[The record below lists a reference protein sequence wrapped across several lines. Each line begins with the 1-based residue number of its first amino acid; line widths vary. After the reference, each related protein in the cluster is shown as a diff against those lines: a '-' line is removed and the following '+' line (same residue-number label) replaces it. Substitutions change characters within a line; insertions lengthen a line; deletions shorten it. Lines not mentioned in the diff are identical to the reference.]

1 MWKPGLD
8 GSLAGLAENNL
19 PRRRLDLRRGPMS
32 IRLQSTNAPSAT
44 CGSAGRVVAADSAP
58 TDRRRNLGAGA
69 CAVALSLLLT
79 THALDSSGD
88 EPKVK
93 VTDGSFKCITAMTK
107 VRHFYVDNLLGNL
120 ADTVAV
126 ATAGSGD
133 YPEGSVVQLM
143 PNEVMIK
150 QQKGY
155 SPVTRDWEFF
165 WIDVD
170 KNGSKIY
177 TRGFAEVNNR
187 FGLNCFTCHV
197 KARPEFDFI
206 CETEHGC
213 DPIPVT
219 KAMFGALQRTDPR
232 CEGSDQVS
240 AEDAEALRQLGELVK
255 ALTEKKQ

>member
-1 MWKPGLD
+1 MSNRLHFTKAP
-8 GSLAGLAENNL
+8 SSSCESTAL
-19 PRRRLDLRRGPMS
+19 PVTSGGARRSRRRRL
-32 IRLQSTNAPSAT
+32 
-44 CGSAGRVVAADSAP
+44 
-58 TDRRRNLGAGA
+58 GAE
-69 CAVALSLLLT
+69 AVALSLVLCTL
-79 THALDSSGD
+79 ALDSNGD

-93 VTDGSFKCITAMTK
+93 VTDESFKCITEMTK

-120 ADTVAV
+120 AATTAV
-126 ATAGSGD
+126 AAAGTGD

-143 PNEVMIK
+143 PNEVMVK

-155 SPVTRDWEFF
+155 SPATRDWEFF

-232 CEGSDQVS
+232 CKGSDQVS
-240 AEDAEALRQLGELVK
+240 AEDAESLRQLGELVK
-255 ALTEKKQ
+255 TLTEKKQ

>member
-1 MWKPGLD
+1 MSTKLEFLNALRANPRSPARIAAAGGALD
-8 GSLAGLAENNL
+8 NRRGSLG
-19 PRRRLDLRRGPMS
+19 GG
-32 IRLQSTNAPSAT
+32 I
-44 CGSAGRVVAADSAP
+44 
-58 TDRRRNLGAGA
+58 
-69 CAVALSLLLT
+69 CAVAVSLLLA
-79 THALDSSGD
+79 THALEGSGG

-93 VTDGSFKCITAMTK
+93 VTDESFKCITEMTK
-107 VRHFYVDNLLGNL
+107 VRHFYVDNLLGELPN
-120 ADTVAV
+120 TVAV
-126 ATAGSGD
+126 ATAGTGD

-155 SPVTRDWEFF
+155 SPITRDWEFF

-197 KARPEFDFI
+197 KAQAEFDFI

-232 CEGSDQVS
+232 CKGSDQVS
-240 AEDAEALRQLGELVK
+240 AEDAESLRQLGELVK

>member
-1 MWKPGLD
+1 MSNLLQSIGAPTARFGSEDLADVPG
-8 GSLAGLAENNL
+8 GAPCN
-19 PRRRLDLRRGPMS
+19 RRRRWPG
-32 IRLQSTNAPSAT
+32 
-44 CGSAGRVVAADSAP
+44 
-58 TDRRRNLGAGA
+58 GAF
-69 CAVALSLLLT
+69 AVALSLLLS

-88 EPKVK
+88 EPQVN
-93 VTDGSFKCITAMTK
+93 VTDQSFKCITDMTK

-120 ADTVAV
+120 AGTVAV
-126 ATAGSGD
+126 ATAGTGD
-133 YPEGSVVQLM
+133 YPTGSVVQLM

-213 DPIPVT
+213 DAIPVT

-232 CEGSDQVS
+232 CKGSEQVT
-240 AEDAEALRQLGELVK
+240 AEDADALQQLGELVK

>member
-1 MWKPGLD
+1 MTIAFQSTDVPSTDCDSEAHATIG
-8 GSLAGLAENNL
+8 GAPSGRRNGLATGL
-19 PRRRLDLRRGPMS
+19 V
-32 IRLQSTNAPSAT
+32 SA
-44 CGSAGRVVAADSAP
+44 
-58 TDRRRNLGAGA
+58 
-69 CAVALSLLLT
+69 ALSLMLC
-79 THALDSSGD
+79 THALDSSGG

-93 VTDGSFKCITAMTK
+93 VTDESFKCITEMTK
-107 VRHFYVDNLLGNL
+107 VRHFYVDNLAGNL
-120 ADTVAV
+120 PATVAV
-126 ATAGSGD
+126 ATKGSGD

-155 SPVTRDWEFF
+155 SPATRDWEFF

-197 KARPEFDFI
+197 KARPEFDFV

-232 CEGSDQVS
+232 CKGSDQVS
-240 AEDAEALRQLGELVK
+240 AEDTEALRQLGELVK